1 MIFLLIHLIF
11 ILKIS
16 NYFLYI
22 NFFNSSYNNFTKTIL
37 YEYYSNLNIN
47 IFFLKE
53 ISYSLFKIT
62 TIQNFKISTNES
74 KIIIHIPFFYIYY
87 IIYVVNS

>member
-53 ISYSLFKIT
+53 ISYSNNYNIKF
-62 TIQNFKISTNES
+62 QNFNKRIKNHYSYS
-74 KIIIHIPFFYIYY
+74 IFLYLLYY
-87 IIYVVNS
+87 LRS